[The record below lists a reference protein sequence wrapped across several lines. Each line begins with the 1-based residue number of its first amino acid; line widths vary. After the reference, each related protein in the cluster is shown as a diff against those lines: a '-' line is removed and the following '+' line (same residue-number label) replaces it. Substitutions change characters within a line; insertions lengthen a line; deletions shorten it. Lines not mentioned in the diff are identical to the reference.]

1 MIKID
6 VEKIN
11 NWDTI
16 KEKHSE
22 WYKENI
28 LPKIE
33 NACKFL
39 ESKKN
44 KGSSVEKYLNLLNR
58 IKDKGKDFVAEE
70 VKKNFENRKNE
81 KEFYEILFDKNLI
94 ENLKNDLK
102 KHSKWYENKIL
113 LNIENA
119 CKFLEF
125 KKYKEDLIEKY
136 LDLINKIS

>member
-11 NWDTI
+11 NWDII

-33 NACKFL
+33 KACKFL

-44 KGSSVEKYLNLLNR
+44 KGNLIKEYLELLNK
-58 IKDKGKDFVAEE
+58 IKEKGKNFVIEE
-70 VKKNFENRKNE
+70 IKENFEDRKKE
-81 KEFYEILFDKNLI
+81 KEFYE
-94 ENLKNDLK
+94 NLKKDFREHSEWCKENILPDIK
-102 KHSKWYENKIL
+102 K
-113 LNIENA
+113 A
-119 CKFLEF
+119 CKF
-125 KKYKEDLIEKY
+125 
-136 LDLINKIS
+136 

>member
-11 NWDTI
+11 NWDII

-33 NACKFL
+33 KACKFL

-44 KGSSVEKYLNLLNR
+44 KGSSVEKYLYLLKKLDLR
-58 IKDKGKDFVAEE
+58 YYSLIKIQVLY
-70 VKKNFENRKNE
+70 
-81 KEFYEILFDKNLI
+81 YEI
-94 ENLKNDLK
+94 
-102 KHSKWYENKIL
+102 
-113 LNIENA
+113 
-119 CKFLEF
+119 
-125 KKYKEDLIEKY
+125 
-136 LDLINKIS
+136 

>member
-11 NWDTI
+11 NWDII

-33 NACKFL
+33 KACKFL

-44 KGSSVEKYLNLLNR
+44 KGSSVEKYLYLLKKIR
-58 IKDKGKDFVAEE
+58 DKGGNFVLNEI
-70 VKKNFENRKNE
+70 KKSFEYE
-81 KEFYEILFDKNLI
+81 KEEEEFYKVLFNKSFVKNLKKD
-94 ENLKNDLK
+94 LKND
-102 KHSKWYENKIL
+102 SKCYKYNILPKIEKAYE
-113 LNIENA
+113 
-119 CKFLEF
+119 FLES
-125 KKYKEDLIEKY
+125 KD
-136 LDLINKIS
+136 NKGNSLE